1 MVYGKIGLWSYEV
14 IKKKI
19 FVGELEMKT
28 NLLKLK
34 MEDKFKKS
42 FVVVNVAVI
51 ALAVISLL
59 NIMIYAKIAGVGIF
73 STFSRAVGM
82 ILLIV
87 AFVANIVL
95 VRLVSKSLTTALV
108 EPIYELQDAVHK
120 IKEGKF
126 DIEINYSGEDEI
138 GVLAED
144 LREACKKIDVVISDA
159 GYVLG
164 EMAEGRFNVTSK
176 ASDSYVGDFETL
188 IVSMKKLNDQLDYTL
203 RDIQQSAKQVMVG
216 SEQLAGSAQDL
227 AEGANN
233 QASAVEEL
241 AATIE
246 NVTNISIESE
256 KNAQSAAASASSAAE
271 DAKKSR
277 EEVNLL
283 TSAMERITA
292 TSKEIQNIIGA
303 IEEIASQTNL
313 LSLNASIEAARAGE
327 AGRGFAV
334 VADQIGKLAT
344 DSAQSAVSTKEL
356 INKCLMEVE
365 DGNSIVEK
373 TIEAIND
380 VLASMETFAGIASGA
395 AEASSVQV
403 NMLKEIE
410 VGMSQITSV
419 VQNNSAA
426 AQETSAVSEELSA
439 QATTL
444 ETLVE
449 QFELHKKY

>member
-1 MVYGKIGLWSYEV
+1 MQKQQDDVKMNARL
-14 IKKKI
+14 
-19 FVGELEMKT
+19 LE
-28 NLLKLK
+28 LK
-34 MEDKFKKS
+34 MEDKFKTA
-42 FVVVNVAVI
+42 FIAVNVGIIV
-51 ALAVISLL
+51 LAVFALL
-59 NIMIYAKIAGVGIF
+59 NIMIYAKIAGVGVF

-87 AFVANIVL
+87 TVVLNIFL
-95 VRLVSKSLTTALV
+95 VRTVSTALTGALV
-108 EPIYELQDAVHK
+108 QPIYELQDAVQK
-120 IKEGKF
+120 LKEGDF
-126 DIEINYSGEDEI
+126 DIEIRYAGKDEM
-138 GVLAED
+138 GALADD
-144 LREACKKIDVVISDA
+144 LREACKKMHTVVSDV

-188 IVSMKKLNDQLDYTL
+188 IVSMRKLNRQLDHTL
-203 RDIQQSAKQVMVG
+203 HDIQMSAKQVMVG

-227 AEGANN
+227 AEGATN

-241 AATIE
+241 GATIE
-246 NVTNISIESE
+246 NVTSISQESA
-256 KNAQSAAASASSAAE
+256 KNAQTAASSASTAAV
-271 DAKKSR
+271 DARKSR

-283 TSAMERITA
+283 TNAMDRITA
-292 TSKEIQNIIGA
+292 TSKEIENIIGA

-344 DSAQSAVSTKEL
+344 DSAQSAITTKEL
-356 INKCLMEVE
+356 ISKCLMEVE
-365 DGNSIVEK
+365 AGNNIVEK
-373 TIEAIND
+373 TIEAINA
-380 VLASMETFAGIASGA
+380 VLVSMESFADMALGA
-395 AEASSVQV
+395 AEASNVQV

-439 QATTL
+439 QATNL
-444 ETLVE
+444 EELVE
-449 QFELHKKY
+449 QFELRKN